1 MTRSLSNLYKQW
13 FVQTDSANARVI
25 NSNAILAERMEKP
38 AGIMQEQRT
47 ERHEGF
53 EAGLV
58 KENEGNVIKA
68 EPEIDYVAQAKEEA
82 ERILAEA
89 KSRAEG
95 IVAQAREEADGIEE
109 TAKNKGY
116 QDGREQLNQE
126 LDTLRGQL
134 EDSYR
139 RKREELDDDYNDR
152 REHMEKDL
160 VDVITTVFER
170 VFHIQFDDK
179 KDILMHLIEDAI
191 LNIEDDKRFRVKV
204 AEVNVLFLEH
214 HKEEILDRVG
224 HDIELEIL
232 ADSTMEGNDCV
243 IETDSGVFNCS
254 LGAQLENLIKDI
266 RSLCS

>member
-1 MTRSLSNLYKQW
+1 MSNLYKQW

-38 AGIMQEQRT
+38 AGVMQEQHT

-82 ERILAEA
+82 ERILTEA

-232 ADSTMEGNDCV
+232 ADSTMEGNGCV